1 MDKGSPFKGLSE
13 IVDAGSPRVA
23 ASFRISNDRDPNSTA
38 WWLDVGCV
46 EMSPVGDGVSLSMN
60 VIRSEFGWKAGSNR
74 SELPFLDDVAPAA
87 SHICIVL
94 SLA

>member
-1 MDKGSPFKGLSE
+1 MSE

-23 ASFRISNDRDPNSTA
+23 ASFHISNDRDPNSTA

-60 VIRSEFGWKAGSNR
+60 EISVVG
-74 SELPFLDDVAPAA
+74 
-87 SHICIVL
+87 
-94 SLA
+94 